1 MLSSLQLQATQQAKN
16 TRMKRLTTTFQGME
30 FIKILLEALGWNAF
44 SPCKAELQHQSPV
57 AELTAKLRNIRLWR
71 GPCKGTS
78 SSVLSPGPAPETAP
92 GWGENA
98 SYRPQDTC
106 ESGGPGPPHPTE
118 THQEP
123 GPAPVEA
130 ASRLLLA
137 CKPTEPRLQ
146 VPSPPLGSRGTPA
159 AGDYMR
165 RGGPATS
172 PAEHLLAGCPTSRST
187 NWPQEFGE
195 ESILFML
202 KRLACGQVMNWN
214 AIKKKKKRQNKIL
227 C

>member
-1 MLSSLQLQATQQAKN
+1 
-16 TRMKRLTTTFQGME
+16 ME

-118 THQEP
+118 THQKP

-146 VPSPPLGSRGTPA
+146 GAKPSLRLPGYPGCRGLHA
-159 AGDYMR
+159 AGR
-165 RGGPATS
+165 PS
-172 PAEHLLAGCPTSRST
+172 HKPS
-187 NWPQEFGE
+187 
-195 ESILFML
+195 
-202 KRLACGQVMNWN
+202 
-214 AIKKKKKRQNKIL
+214 
-227 C
+227 